1 MEQANWITHN
11 KYLGHNMKK
20 LPLVTAMCAVIA
32 LAGCNKEEAS
42 VKKEL
47 VLETSEQKVSYLIGQ
62 NLGSNMGQDKFE
74 LDMDAMV
81 AGLEE
86 GLAGKESRISEED
99 ARAVMMAFQAEQR
112 AKMEA
117 AQQEEAQKTLAE
129 AQAFLAENATKEG
142 VVQTESGLQY
152 KELKAGD
159 GATPTASDTVVVHY
173 SGTLLDGTEFDSSHK
188 RGKPAEFMVGALIP
202 GWVEALQ
209 LMQVGDEWELYVPA
223 DLAYGPGGTPN
234 IPGNSTL
241 IFKMELLDIKAK
253 EAPAEAK

>member
-1 MEQANWITHN
+1 
-11 KYLGHNMKK
+11 MKK

-99 ARAVMMAFQAEQR
+99 ARAVMIDR
-112 AKMEA
+112 KS
-117 AQQEEAQKTLAE
+117 
-129 AQAFLAENATKEG
+129 
-142 VVQTESGLQY
+142 VV
-152 KELKAGD
+152 
-159 GATPTASDTVVVHY
+159 
-173 SGTLLDGTEFDSSHK
+173 
-188 RGKPAEFMVGALIP
+188 
-202 GWVEALQ
+202 
-209 LMQVGDEWELYVPA
+209 
-223 DLAYGPGGTPN
+223 
-234 IPGNSTL
+234 
-241 IFKMELLDIKAK
+241 
-253 EAPAEAK
+253 